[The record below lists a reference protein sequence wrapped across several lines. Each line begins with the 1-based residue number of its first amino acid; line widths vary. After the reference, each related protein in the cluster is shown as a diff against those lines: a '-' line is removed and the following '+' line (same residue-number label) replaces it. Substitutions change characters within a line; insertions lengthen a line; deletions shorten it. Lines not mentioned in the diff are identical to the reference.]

1 TITCLTLG
9 EGWVAN
15 LMVYMIQEFHITSIN
30 STLISNIVNGFLNLF
45 PVLGAITADSFLV
58 SFQVIWISSFI
69 SLLGTILLASTATF
83 DSLRPQRCDVGLSLC
98 KAPSNLQFAV
108 LYAGIA
114 LACLGLANQFEI
126 PQHQGIFFNWFFI
139 LTYAST
145 VISSAA
151 FVYIEDNVSW
161 RLGFGLNIA
170 TNLAGVVIYLSG
182 KHFYLFDKPNGS
194 PFLVLSSRSE
204 DYYQEQNAITSLM
217 AATLEQKFSLCS
229 PPPRPTWFFG
239 ANVGLMAI
247 TATSFGWHWGSIN
260 FPGQVQ
266 LYYQD
271 FPASLRGTA
280 TSMITLILGIGLCL
294 STALIDIVR
303 KATGWLPD
311 NINSGRLDEMYW
323 TVFVLSVLNVGYYL
337 VCSWKYRYRNVEKEW
352 TMILALLSD

>member
-1 TITCLTLG
+1 M
-9 EGWVAN
+9 W
-15 LMVYMIQEFHITSIN
+15 
-30 STLISNIVNGFLNLF
+30 
-45 PVLGAITADSFLV
+45 
-58 SFQVIWISSFI
+58 
-69 SLLGTILLASTATF
+69 
-83 DSLRPQRCDVGLSLC
+83 
-98 KAPSNLQFAV
+98 
-108 LYAGIA
+108 
-114 LACLGLANQFEI
+114 ANQFEI

-194 PFLVLSSRSE
+194 PFVGWARVIVASVKKWKLVLSSRSE

-217 AATLEQKFSLCS
+217 AATLEQKFRLLLISTVTLVDISKSHQDSFSSSMIACSFPFGRCWLISCWLHSNKWSRPRVKQDRHGCLICSWVKEAQNSLCS

-352 TMILALLSD
+352 TMILALLSDWNRDKKQEA